1 MVKILYEIDISNT
14 DAISEHL
21 IFPFRIM
28 YVFSIISVFGNTFI
42 YQVYDGNDSSNNRKV
57 FRKIG
62 DADPEIIYEG
72 DRCCY
77 AHIMLD
83 DKIYAI
89 GDYQMFELI
98 DGEYVN
104 ERYYNND

>member
-1 MVKILYEIDISNT
+1 MLAFSTIWSNCGKQ
-14 DAISEHL
+14 L
-21 IFPFRIM
+21 
-28 YVFSIISVFGNTFI
+28 FI
-42 YQVYDGNDSSNNRKV
+42 KYMMAMIPQIQRKV
-57 FRKIG
+57 FKKEG
-62 DADPEIIYEG
+62 DADPEIIYGG

-104 ERYYNND
+104 ERYYNNEDSIHKRRLFTTMKSIQ

>member
-1 MVKILYEIDISNT
+1 MQFLKR
-14 DAISEHL
+14 L
-21 IFPFRIM
+21 IFPFRIILS
-28 YVFSIISVFGNTFI
+28 FQHHISLSGNIFI

-77 AHIMLD
+77 AHIMLG

-89 GDYQMFELI
+89 GDYQMFELLM
-98 DGEYVN
+98 VN
-104 ERYYNND
+104 M